1 MQPIFKGGV
10 YLRAAFIKFL
20 LVQCIE
26 CWYALRFLA
35 SENHEACGDVCSGSH
50 KARDGRKDAMA
61 SYTDSGWATDDL
73 IAECL
78 CFLMR
83 LIFKGGLYL
92 ICYEF
97 SAASIRGRP
106 LFKGGLYQ

>member
-1 MQPIFKGGV
+1 MFAVVVTRRAMVVKTPWHPIRIV
-10 YLRAAFIKFL
+10 
-20 LVQCIE
+20 
-26 CWYALRFLA
+26 
-35 SENHEACGDVCSGSH
+35 
-50 KARDGRKDAMA
+50 DG
-61 SYTDSGWATDDL
+61 ATDDL